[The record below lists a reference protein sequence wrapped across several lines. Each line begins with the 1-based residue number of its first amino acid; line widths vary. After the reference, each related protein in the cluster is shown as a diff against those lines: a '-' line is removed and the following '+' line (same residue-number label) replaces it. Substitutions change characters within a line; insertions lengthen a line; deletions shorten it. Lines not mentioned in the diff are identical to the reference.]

1 MFDDHIDTVQDCAD
15 TGSQE
20 NAHLQVK
27 MLFLFKLF
35 SFFIRGRAHITLSR
49 IGGGSLQMITV
60 LHRGGL
66 ANDSSI
72 P

>member
-35 SFFIRGRAHITLSR
+35 SFFIRGRARNYYYVITDR
-49 IGGGSLQMITV
+49 GGGLSK
-60 LHRGGL
+60 
-66 ANDSSI
+66 
-72 P
+72 